1 MAIEKKGQRN
11 MPKRFFRIAY
21 AMNYL
26 SQAAIS
32 LLFPAGALIFG
43 GWLLRQYCGV
53 GSWVMILA
61 IVLGVVLGFGSMIS
75 FLLKTSYAIDPTQKE
90 ENHDS
95 SGE

>member
-1 MAIEKKGQRN
+1 
-11 MPKRFFRIAY
+11 MPKKFFRIAY

-95 SGE
+95 SGK